1 VNLVTT
7 VELLDASDL
16 ELTFYM
22 FRVSGFITLQSFN
35 LPSVIADQGDTK
47 HLIGGLSDENNI
59 TNMYSGFIYSYRIA
73 NYVMKDFS
81 GHTGEE

>member
-1 VNLVTT
+1 
-7 VELLDASDL
+7 
-16 ELTFYM
+16 M
-22 FRVSGFITLQSFN
+22 FRVSGFITLQQFN

-47 HLIGGLSDENNI
+47 HLVGGLSDGDSN
-59 TNMYSGFIYSYRIA
+59 TDMYSGFIYSYRIA